1 MKKENEVMKLNTGLL
16 AAGLLVAAS
25 AVQAQPVTG
34 PYVAGG
40 VGYNML
46 NDFNANSTTIGGVT
60 TPLAGT
66 NKFRANGGFVGLGSL
81 GYGFGNGFRVEI
93 EGNYRGQTTNGTGF
107 TLANGRQETYGVM
120 VNGLFDFDVGSNVVY
135 PYIGGGAG
143 YEMSALRG
151 NIGTTSFSGS
161 KGNLGLQAI
170 AGLAFPVGVQGLSI
184 TAEYRFLARPQNDS
198 NNASFAGVG
207 GTVNT
212 GSQYNHSFLVGLR
225 YAFGGMTT
233 MTTTTTAVAVAP
245 APAPARTY
253 LVFFDW
259 DRSDLTS
266 RARQIIAEAAGA
278 STKMAVTR
286 LELSGNADRSGSAA
300 YNQVLSQ
307 KRGDV
312 VAAELVRL
320 GVPKSAI
327 SVTAYGE
334 TKPIVPTADGVR
346 EPQNRNVEIVLK

>member
-1 MKKENEVMKLNTGLL
+1 MKLNTGLL

-25 AVQAQPVTG
+25 AVQAQPVYG

-46 NDFNANSTTIGGVT
+46 NDINANSTTIGGVT

-66 NKFRANGGFVGLGSL
+66 NKFRANGGIAGLGSI
-81 GYGFGNGFRVEI
+81 GWGFGNGLRVEL
-93 EGNYRGQTTNGTGF
+93 EGNYRGQNVTGTGF
-107 TLANGRQETYGVM
+107 GLANGRQETYGVM

-135 PYIGGGAG
+135 PYIGGGVG
-143 YEMSALRG
+143 YEFSALRG
-151 NIGTTSFSGS
+151 NIGTTSLSGS

-170 AGLAFPVGVQGLSI
+170 AGLAFPVGVPGLSV
-184 TAEYRFLARPQNDS
+184 TAEYRFLARPQND
-198 NNASFAGVG
+198 NNSATFAGVG

-225 YAFGGMTT
+225 YAFG
-233 MTTTTTAVAVAP
+233 APAAPVSAPAPIVAP

-259 DRSDLTS
+259 DKADLS
-266 RARQIIAEAAGA
+266 ARARQIIAEAAGA
-278 STKMAVTR
+278 STKMATTR
-286 LELSGNADRSGSAA
+286 IEVSGNADRSGTPA
-300 YNQVLSQ
+300 YNLTLSR
-307 KRGDV
+307 KRGDM

-320 GVPKSAI
+320 GVAKTAI
-327 SVTAYGE
+327 MVTANGE
-334 TKPIVPTADGVR
+334 TKPIVATADGVR